1 LETEAEAAGRQLED
15 AFRRVHAGRMRGMP
29 LCNPA
34 LDVEAV
40 GFTRTEDAVVGVIIT
55 PWAMNLVHVP
65 DAAPFAEG
73 KTGSR
78 YLPRG
83 PVDFVGA
90 RIEGFGAYE
99 SCSLFSP
106 VFHFSGQPV
115 ARAVAAETLAL
126 LLQPSPDR
134 PDPTRPVRGDGPL
147 AALRRNADR
156 GFDRRGFL
164 RGDFFSEDTDS
175 R

>member
-1 LETEAEAAGRQLED
+1 METEAETAGQRLEE
-15 AFRRVHAGRMRGMP
+15 AFRGIQAGRMRGMP

-34 LDVEAV
+34 LHVEAV
-40 GFTRTEDAVVGVIIT
+40 GFTRTEDAVIGVIIT
-55 PWAMNLVHVP
+55 PWAMNLVHLP

-73 KTGSR
+73 MTGSR
-78 YLPRG
+78 DLPRG

-115 ARAVAAETLAL
+115 ARAVAVETLAL
-126 LLQPSPDR
+126 LLQPSSDR
-134 PDPTRPVRGDGPL
+134 SDRTRPARGNGPV

-164 RGDFFSEDTDS
+164 RGDFFSDDTDS